1 MYTLYLK
8 LNRKVGRLEGWAHLC
23 LLVLIVEEQFK
34 NNCFTDMNLCINSIS
49 RYMISNKHD
58 DNNILFSVLMYQYH
72 CVCLHAI
79 EIPTHDIS
87 IFTMAKHLFTVDQNL
102 TRKHKAQKYN
112 LKIILAY
119 MKIHNFCLQVKR
131 VKLLNDRQKTVDM
144 IAFNNK

>member
-1 MYTLYLK
+1 
-8 LNRKVGRLEGWAHLC
+8 
-23 LLVLIVEEQFK
+23 
-34 NNCFTDMNLCINSIS
+34 
-49 RYMISNKHD
+49 
-58 DNNILFSVLMYQYH
+58 MYQYH

-87 IFTMAKHLFTVDQNL
+87 IFPMAKHLFTVDQNL
-102 TRKHKAQKYN
+102 ARKHKAQKYN